1 MKVIEAGN
9 DTVRIEHRSF
19 KIADSVKFWEKIDEL
34 YKQGYRFKKPESV
47 RNSPTFYPIAF
58 VEFYKPIANLSKKE
72 ELLEFASENGIE
84 IPEDIK
90 IPSAIKKYIN
100 EQMEML

>member
-1 MKVIEAGN
+1 MKVIDNG

-19 KIADSVKFWEKIDEL
+19 KIADSIEFWCKIDEL
-34 YKQGYRFKKPESV
+34 YKQGYRFKKPDNV
-47 RNSPTFYPIAF
+47 KNTPTFYPVAF
-58 VEFYKPIANLSKKE
+58 VEFYKPAANLSKKE
-72 ELLEFASENGIE
+72 ELLEFASKNGIE

-100 EQMEML
+100 EQMEM